1 MADSKEKLFSD
12 FSPVSTEQW
21 MTYRKCNYKPPAPF
35 FNQNLGSQVT
45 GDRRLLDATEK
56 KMTQKLNQVYLTS
69 LKKFIAKREKDP
81 ALQSRVFRDIV
92 QLLEQQANDRDL
104 LAALNNEPR
113 WTGMIGRTLCRITAN
128 LFFDY
133 ERDGAQR

>member
-1 MADSKEKLFSD
+1 MINSQINYLTGVTAGNRPALIEK
-12 FSPVSTEQW
+12 
-21 MTYRKCNYKPPAPF
+21 YNYKPPAPF
-35 FNQNLGSQVT
+35 FNQNLGSQTT
-45 GDRRLLDATEK
+45 GDRRLLVTTEK
-56 KMTQKLNQVYLTS
+56 EMTQKLNQVYLTS

-81 ALQSRVFRDIV
+81 AQQGRVFRDIV
-92 QLLEQQANDRDL
+92 QLLEHQANDRDL

-133 ERDGAQR
+133 ERDGAQK

>member
-1 MADSKEKLFSD
+1 
-12 FSPVSTEQW
+12 
-21 MTYRKCNYKPPAPF
+21 
-35 FNQNLGSQVT
+35 
-45 GDRRLLDATEK
+45 
-56 KMTQKLNQVYLTS
+56 MTQKLNQVYLTS

-104 LAALNNEPR
+104 LAALNKEPR
-113 WTGMIGRTLCRITAN
+113 WTGMIGRTLFRITAN

>member
-1 MADSKEKLFSD
+1 
-12 FSPVSTEQW
+12 
-21 MTYRKCNYKPPAPF
+21 
-35 FNQNLGSQVT
+35 
-45 GDRRLLDATEK
+45 
-56 KMTQKLNQVYLTS
+56 MTQKLNQVYLTS
-69 LKKFIAKREKDP
+69 LKKFIAKHEKDP
-81 ALQSRVFRDIV
+81 ALQSRVLRDIV

-128 LFFDY
+128 LFVDY

>member
-1 MADSKEKLFSD
+1 MINSQINYLTGVTAGNRPALIENVTT
-12 FSPVSTEQW
+12 SPLLQFLTTS
-21 MTYRKCNYKPPAPF
+21 
-35 FNQNLGSQVT
+35 LGSQTT
-45 GDRRLLDATEK
+45 GDRRLLVTTEK

-69 LKKFIAKREKDP
+69 LKKFIAKHEKDP
-81 ALQSRVFRDIV
+81 ALQGRVFLDIV
-92 QLLEQQANDRDL
+92 KLLEHQANDLDL

-133 ERDGAQR
+133 KRDGAQK